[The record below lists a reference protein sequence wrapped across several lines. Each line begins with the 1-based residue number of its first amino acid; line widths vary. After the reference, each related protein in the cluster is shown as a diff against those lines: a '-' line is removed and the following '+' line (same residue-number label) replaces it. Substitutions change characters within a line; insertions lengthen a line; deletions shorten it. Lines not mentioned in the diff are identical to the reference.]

1 MFQSKRGAKRISHG
15 NVNNQLVSIQTFL
28 SYFASVPCK
37 IGSYCQMSAKVL
49 ASVCSRDLAVERLL
63 SQELSMGAKPE
74 GICGV
79 TETRWGLPGVTR

>member
-1 MFQSKRGAKRISHG
+1 
-15 NVNNQLVSIQTFL
+15 
-28 SYFASVPCK
+28 
-37 IGSYCQMSAKVL
+37 MSAKVL